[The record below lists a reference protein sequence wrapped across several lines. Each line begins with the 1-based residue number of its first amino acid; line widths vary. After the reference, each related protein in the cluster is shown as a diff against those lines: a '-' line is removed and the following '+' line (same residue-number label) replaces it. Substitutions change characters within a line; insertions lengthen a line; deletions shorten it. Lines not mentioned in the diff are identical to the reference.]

1 MHVTT
6 DMICFGKLGSNTQ
19 LDYIPLK
26 EVAGVQLSDHH
37 NKNIVKGLKRS
48 LSRSLTISESTATSN
63 GIHSPLQSP
72 TDSATAQ
79 GSLRSL
85 GGKVNDLE
93 KTKRVTCTIR
103 TIRGGHNAGKAYSIR
118 CNSVQHAQDMIKQLE
133 NLVAE
138 ALTDPSDTCATRM
151 RRQVQAMYESD
162 AAQMVVALLIVG
174 AFVNSIVSAEIIP
187 DLVGE
192 DLANAL
198 WLEHKIELTFTILF
212 SIELL
217 ANMIS
222 HWFWDFFRS
231 AWNMFDMLIVF
242 ICWAAEMSHAIPNV
256 ATLRLLRVFRVVSVP
271 FQKHSLLIRLQAS
284 Y

>member
-19 LDYIPLK
+19 LDSIPLK

-48 LSRSLTISESTATSN
+48 LSRSLTVSECTATSN
-63 GIHSPLQSP
+63 GIHSPPQSP
-72 TDSATAQ
+72 TDPATAQ
-79 GSLRSL
+79 GSLSLRSL

-93 KTKRVTCTIR
+93 KTKRMTCTIR

-133 NLVAE
+133 ILVAE
-138 ALTDPSDTCATRM
+138 ALTDPSDTCGTRM
-151 RRQVQAMYESD
+151 RRQVQVMYESD
-162 AAQMVVALLIVG
+162 SAQMVIALLIVG

-187 DLVGE
+187 DLAGE
-192 DLANAL
+192 DLTDAV

-271 FQKHSLLIRLQAS
+271 FQKHSLLIRL
-284 Y
+284 